1 MLFVE
6 LVGLVFQILVAFLI
20 GVFVVWLIPSFLLA
34 IFDELKELRR
44 DRKAAQ
50 RRVQQVSNG
59 FFKKFVEEQRNRNP
73 YAYKARHHAA

>member
-20 GVFVVWLIPSFLLA
+20 GVFIVWLIPSFLLA

-44 DRKAAQ
+44 DHSAAH
-50 RRVQQVSNG
+50 RRVRQVSNG
-59 FFKKFVEEQRNRNP
+59 FFTPFVQEQRNRTP
-73 YAYKARHHAA
+73 YSYKARHHAV